1 VAELIATPGRHSR
14 TQGRATTPHA
24 MPEGMSDPV
33 RTAGAVEKAPGD
45 TSHSARMVVIVLAL
59 AAGFAVVPRLTASCG
74 KTADEEGPDFT
85 ASVIANAADPSQT
98 TITLSS
104 LRGHPVL
111 IDFWATW
118 CAPCQ
123 AELPIVNGIARRFKN
138 DGLVVLGVNTDDK
151 DGNVLAPALVAR
163 KGITFP
169 ILLDPDNAVGRKYHV
184 DGLPTLVVL
193 SKEGKVVAVRSG
205 VTGEAELERLLRKVL

>member
-1 VAELIATPGRHSR
+1 MPDGMSEP
-14 TQGRATTPHA
+14 ATTA
-24 MPEGMSDPV
+24 
-33 RTAGAVEKAPGD
+33 AVEKAPGD
-45 TSHSARMVVIVLAL
+45 TAHSARMAVIVLAL
-59 AAGFAVVPRLTASCG
+59 AAGFAIVPRMTAGCG
-74 KTADEEGPDFT
+74 KTSGDEDGPDFT
-85 ASVIANAADPSQT
+85 ATVIANAADPSQHT
-98 TITLSS
+98 VTLSA

-118 CAPCQ
+118 CGPCQ
-123 AELPIVNGIARRFKN
+123 AELPIVNGIARRFKD

-151 DGNVLAPALVAR
+151 DGRVLAPALVAR

-193 SKEGKVVAVRSG
+193 SKEGKIVAVRSG
-205 VTGEAELERLLRKVL
+205 VTGEAELERLVRKVL

>member
-1 VAELIATPGRHSR
+1 MTESV
-14 TQGRATTPHA
+14 RASA
-24 MPEGMSDPV
+24 
-33 RTAGAVEKAPGD
+33 AVEKAPGD
-45 TSHSARMVVIVLAL
+45 ARHGGRMMMIVLAL
-59 AAGFAVVPRLTASCG
+59 AAGFAIVPRVTAGCSKG
-74 KTADEEGPDFT
+74 TDEDGPDFT
-85 ASVIANAADPSQT
+85 AAVIANAADPSQS

-118 CAPCQ
+118 CGPCQ

-138 DGLVVLGVNTDDK
+138 DGLVVLGINTSDEHGK
-151 DGNVLAPALVAR
+151 ELAPALVAR

-169 ILLDPDNAVGRKYHV
+169 ILLDPDNAIARKYRA

>member
-1 VAELIATPGRHSR
+1 
-14 TQGRATTPHA
+14 
-24 MPEGMSDPV
+24 M
-33 RTAGAVEKAPGD
+33 
-45 TSHSARMVVIVLAL
+45 IVLAL
-59 AAGFAVVPRLTASCG
+59 ATGFAMVPRLTAGCSKG
-74 KTADEEGPDFT
+74 TDEDAPDFT
-85 ASVIANAADPSQT
+85 AVVIANGADPSQT
-98 TITLSS
+98 SITLSS

-118 CAPCQ
+118 CGPCQ

-138 DGLVVLGVNTDDK
+138 EGLVVLGVNTSDEHGK
-151 DGNVLAPALVAR
+151 ELAPVLVAR

-169 ILLDPDNAVGRKYHV
+169 ILLDPDNAIARKYRA

>member
-1 VAELIATPGRHSR
+1 MTESV
-14 TQGRATTPHA
+14 RASAP
-24 MPEGMSDPV
+24 
-33 RTAGAVEKAPGD
+33 VEKAPGD
-45 TSHSARMVVIVLAL
+45 ARHGGRMMMIVLAL
-59 AAGFAVVPRLTASCG
+59 AAGFAIVPRVTAGCSKG
-74 KTADEEGPDFT
+74 TDEDGPDFT
-85 ASVIANAADPSQT
+85 AAVIANAADPSQT
-98 TITLSS
+98 AITLSS

-118 CAPCQ
+118 CGPCQ

-138 DGLVVLGVNTDDK
+138 DGLVVLGVNTSDEHGK
-151 DGNVLAPALVAR
+151 ELAPALVAR

-169 ILLDPDNAVGRKYHV
+169 ILLDPDNAIAHSYRA

>member
-1 VAELIATPGRHSR
+1 
-14 TQGRATTPHA
+14 
-24 MPEGMSDPV
+24 MPEGMTESV
-33 RTAGAVEKAPGD
+33 RASAAVEKAPGD
-45 TSHSARMVVIVLAL
+45 TAHSARMVMIVLAL
-59 AAGFAVVPRLTASCG
+59 AAGFAVVPRLTSGCG
-74 KTADEEGPDFT
+74 KGTDEEGSDFT

-98 TITLSS
+98 SITLSS

-118 CAPCQ
+118 CGPCQ

-138 DGLVVLGVNTDDK
+138 DGLVVLGVNTSDPN
-151 DGNVLAPALVAR
+151 GPQLAPALMAR

-169 ILLDPDNAVGRKYHV
+169 IVSDPDNAIARRYHA

-193 SKEGKVVAVRSG
+193 SKEGKIVAVRSG

>member
-1 VAELIATPGRHSR
+1 MWVAQRREAAP
-14 TQGRATTPHA
+14 RA
-24 MPEGMSDPV
+24 MSEGMSESV
-33 RTAGAVEKAPGD
+33 RTSAAADKAPGG
-45 TSHSARMVVIVLAL
+45 SSNSARMVMIVLAL
-59 AAGFAVVPRLTASCG
+59 AAGFAIVPRVTAGCG
-74 KTADEEGPDFT
+74 KSTDEEGPDFT
-85 ASVIANAADPSQT
+85 ASVVANAADPSQT

-118 CAPCQ
+118 CGPCQ

-151 DGNVLAPALVAR
+151 DGKVLAPALVAR

-169 ILLDPDNAVGRKYHV
+169 ILLDPDNAIGRKYHV